1 MHNQIHTF
9 DDDDLGPDLEL
20 GDRLLLVAGWCDAL
34 PAEHRA
40 AAAHHVDRCAIA
52 IAVLAVGHTT
62 DPLVATLAALRA
74 EQ

>member
-1 MHNQIHTF
+1 MHNHKTDI

-40 AAAHHVDRCAIA
+40 AATFHVDRLAVA
-52 IAVLAVGHTT
+52 IAVLAAGHTS
-62 DPLVATLAALRA
+62 DPLVATLVALRA